1 MSQMMFLLHVSF
13 VALLL
18 ALASGYAVDDE
29 GSECPNWYHHPPGSH
44 HCLCG
49 PTLKGDIM
57 CSDDG
62 VYLRV
67 DYTMTWDTATN
78 QTVAA
83 LSNYGYVNYSTITN
97 RVYTLMPNDSRDLNE
112 TMCAPNN
119 REGFLCEDCVPGYGP
134 SAYSPKC
141 MDCRKQSTLS
151 AIALFL
157 TLKLTPITVMFILL
171 MIFRINITQGPI
183 FGYVLYCQTL
193 VITESQIN
201 TFYQLLLHEL
211 HNYRWVLQA
220 SLFLSS
226 FWAMDFSQ
234 LGRNYCISESLNN
247 MDILLLNFISVLYP
261 ILLMISM
268 YTLIELHARN
278 FRPIVIMWKP
288 FGRCFSKIRR
298 NWSATDSI
306 VHAYAT
312 LLILSFAILNHTVFQ
327 LLQSTNIYNSTG
339 KVKTNVLVN
348 RPSIHVYSSEYIPFL
363 LIVLALLFFL
373 GICPTA
379 LLCIYSIKLFQRKL
393 NNCCSHRI
401 QIVLNTFVETFQ
413 GTFKDGLNGTRNYRI
428 LPALVLIII
437 MVTAILASFADVFS
451 IYIIG
456 SYVIVLLVL
465 SSFLIAFA
473 RPCKSFLTNLS
484 LSFHLMWSAT
494 AGVSLMIWIG
504 NVNLSSLLLVKMLT
518 GIFVVPHILI
528 ISWAIYK
535 VLRNIRCVRECW
547 LKTKTAGQQL
557 RERVLGVQQS
567 YESLLPDRLE
577 NSRDYRELTT
587 SVSHAK

>member
-1 MSQMMFLLHVSF
+1 MSQIMFLLHVAS

-18 ALASGYAVDDE
+18 ELASGCAVADE
-29 GSECPNWYHHPPGSH
+29 SSECPNWYHHPPGSH
-44 HCLCG
+44 HCQCG
-49 PTLKGDIM
+49 TTLQGDIM

-62 VYLRV
+62 VYIHLHF
-67 DYTMTWDTATN
+67 TMTWDSATN

-97 RVYTLMPNDSRDLNE
+97 RVYTLMPNDSRDLND
-112 TMCAPNN
+112 TVCAPNY
-119 REGFLCEDCVPGYGP
+119 REGFLCENCVPGYGP
-134 SAYSPKC
+134 TAYSPKC
-141 MDCRKQSTLS
+141 MDCRKRSTLS
-151 AIALFL
+151 AIALFV
-157 TLKLTPITVMFILL
+157 TLKLTPITVMFTLL
-171 MIFRINITQGPI
+171 MIFRINVTQGPL

-193 VITESQIN
+193 VITKGQIN

-211 HNYRWVLQA
+211 NSYGWVLQA

-226 FWAMDFSQ
+226 FWAMDFSL
-234 LGRNYCISESLNN
+234 LGGYYCISESLNN
-247 MDILLLNFISVLYP
+247 INILLLNFISVLYP

-312 LLILSFAILNHTVFQ
+312 LFFLSFAILNHNALH
-327 LLQSTNIYNSTG
+327 LLQSANVYNSTG
-339 KVKTNVLVN
+339 KVYTNVLVN
-348 RPSIHVYSSEYIPFL
+348 RPSIHVYSSEYIPYFI
-363 LIVLALLFFL
+363 IVLTLMFFL
-373 GICPTA
+373 GVCPTA
-379 LLCIYSIKLFQRKL
+379 LLCIYSIKMFPRKL
-393 NNCCSHRI
+393 NNCCSYRI

-428 LPALVLIII
+428 LPALFLIII
-437 MVTAILASFADVFS
+437 MVTTILASFSDVFS
-451 IYIIG
+451 MYIVG
-456 SYVIVLLVL
+456 SYDIVLLVL

-484 LSFHLMWSAT
+484 LSFHMFWSAT
-494 AGVSLMIWIG
+494 ADVILMIWIG
-504 NVNLSSLLLVKMLT
+504 NVNLSSLFLVKILT
-518 GIFVVPHILI
+518 GMFLVPHILI

-535 VLRNIRCVRECW
+535 LLRNIRCVRECW
-547 LKTKTAGQQL
+547 LKTSTAGQLL

>member
-1 MSQMMFLLHVSF
+1 MSQLMFLLHVAS

-18 ALASGYAVDDE
+18 ALASGCAVADE
-29 GSECPNWYHHPPGSH
+29 SSECPNWYHHPPGSH
-44 HCLCG
+44 HCQCG
-49 PTLKGDIM
+49 TTLQGGIIV

-62 VYLRV
+62 VYIRV
-67 DYTMTWDTATN
+67 DHIMTWDSATN

-83 LSNYGYVNYSTITN
+83 LSNYGYVNYSAITN
-97 RVYTLMPNDSRDLNE
+97 RVYTLMPNDSRDLND
-112 TMCAPNN
+112 TVCAPNY
-119 REGFLCEDCVPGYGP
+119 REGFLCENCVPGYGP
-134 SAYSPKC
+134 TAYSPKC
-141 MDCRKQSTLS
+141 MDCRKHSILS

-157 TLKLTPITVMFILL
+157 TLKLSPITVMFTLL

-183 FGYVLYCQTL
+183 FGYVLYCQAH
-193 VITESQIN
+193 VITMIELKA
-201 TFYQLLLHEL
+201 FYHIYER
-211 HNYRWVLQA
+211 NSYGWVLQA

-226 FWAMDFSQ
+226 FWAMDFS
-234 LGRNYCISESLNN
+234 LLIDIYCISESLNN
-247 MDILLLNFISVLYP
+247 MNILLLNFISVLYP

-312 LLILSFAILNHTVFQ
+312 LLFLSFAILNHNALH
-327 LLQSTNIYNSTG
+327 LLKSTNIYNSTG
-339 KVKTNVLVN
+339 TVKTNVLVN
-348 RPSIHVYSSEYIPFL
+348 RPSIHVYSSEYIPY
-363 LIVLALLFFL
+363 LITVLILMFFL
-373 GICPTA
+373 GVCPTA
-379 LLCIYSIKLFQRKL
+379 LLCIYSIKMFRRKL
-393 NNCCSHRI
+393 TNCCSHRN

-437 MVTAILASFADVFS
+437 MVTTILASFADVFS
-451 IYIIG
+451 MHILG
-456 SYVIVLLVL
+456 SYDIVLLVL
-465 SSFLIAFA
+465 SSFLIAFT

-484 LSFHLMWSAT
+484 LSFHMMWSAT
-494 AGVSLMIWIG
+494 AGVILMIWIG
-504 NVNLSSLLLVKMLT
+504 NVNLSRLFLVKILT
-518 GIFVVPHILI
+518 GISLFPHILI

-547 LKTKTAGQQL
+547 FKTSTAVRQL
-557 RERVLGVQQS
+557 REMVLGVQQS

-577 NSRDYRELTT
+577 NSRDYRELKT
-587 SVSHAK
+587 SAGHAK